1 MMMEG
6 EVAPSP
12 ALPRTPLPALP
23 REGAAG
29 AWLRFQQ
36 FLQLQEQSFAG
47 LVTIRI
53 HVELGAGWQ
62 MLGDGGYITRL

>member
-1 MMMEG
+1 MMMMEG

-12 ALPRTPLPALP
+12 ALPR
-23 REGAAG
+23 EGAAR
-29 AWLRFQQ
+29 ARLRFQQ
-36 FLQLQEQSFAG
+36 FLQLQEEPFAG

-62 MLGDGGYITRL
+62 MLDDGGYICRL

>member
-6 EVAPSP
+6 ET
-12 ALPRTPLPALP
+12 TPLPALP

-29 AWLRFQQ
+29 ARLRFQQ
-36 FLQLQEQSFAG
+36 FLQLQEEPFAG

-53 HVELGAGWQ
+53 HVELSTGWQ
-62 MLGDGGYITRL
+62 VLGDGGYISRL